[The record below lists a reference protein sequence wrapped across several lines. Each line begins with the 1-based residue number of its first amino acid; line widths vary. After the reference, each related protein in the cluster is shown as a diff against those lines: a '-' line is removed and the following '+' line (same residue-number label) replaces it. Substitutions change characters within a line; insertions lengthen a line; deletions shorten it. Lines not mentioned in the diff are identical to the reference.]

1 MPEGET
7 LENFARTGA
16 TLAIHLSIGNLD
28 KVIADLTPAYGADCP
43 VAVVYRASWPDE
55 RIIRATL
62 STLKDALDES
72 ISRTALIMV
81 GPRWRV
87 KGSTKAVCIQRPM
100 IAVTARK
107 ARTARGQAGATVMTN
122 PPGLLIS
129 APSSG
134 TGKTTVMLGLLRA
147 LAEDGLTVQPFK
159 SGPDYIDPA
168 FTGRRR
174 GGPRSIWTAGRWAIP
189 CWARFRRR
197 QRARI
202 SWWPKGRWACSTASP
217 SPESRATGPAPRRHL
232 RMGWPVVL
240 VLDVG
245 GQAQSA
251 AATALGFRMY
261 NPDLPFAG
269 VILNRCASPR
279 HERLTRLG
287 MERAG
292 LPVLGVL
299 PRRGD
304 LTLPERHLGLI
315 QAVEHPDL
323 ETAIAGYAAFLREH
337 VDLEAIKR
345 AASSG
350 PDGPSSAALPRPPA
364 QRIALA
370 RDAAFSFTYPHL
382 LEGWRRAGAE
392 ILPFSPLANEA
403 PAADADLVW
412 LPGGYP
418 ELHAGTLAA
427 ADTFLAGLRKHA
439 DTRPVH
445 GECGG
450 YMALGEVLIDKDG
463 TPHQMAGLLGLKTS
477 YEKRKF
483 NLGYRRAELLAPMPG
498 LAAGTCAAGA

>member
-1 MPEGET
+1 
-7 LENFARTGA
+7 
-16 TLAIHLSIGNLD
+16 
-28 KVIADLTPAYGADCP
+28 
-43 VAVVYRASWPDE
+43 
-55 RIIRATL
+55 
-62 STLKDALDES
+62 
-72 ISRTALIMV
+72 
-81 GPRWRV
+81 
-87 KGSTKAVCIQRPM
+87 
-100 IAVTARK
+100 
-107 ARTARGQAGATVMTN
+107 MTN

-147 LAEDGLTVQPFK
+147 LAEDGLAVQPFK

-168 FTGRRR
+168 FHRAA
-174 GGPRSIWTAGRWAIP
+174 AGRASFNMDSWAMNAPLLDAVAAQAHGADIVIAEGSMGLFDGVAKP
-189 CWARFRRR
+189 GEIGHGSSAE
-197 QRARI
+197 
-202 SWWPKGRWACSTASP
+202 TA
-217 SPESRATGPAPRRHL
+217 L

-251 AATALGFRMY
+251 AATALGFRSY

-269 VILNRCASPR
+269 VVLNRVASPR

-287 MERAG
+287 MDRAG

-323 ETAIAGYAAFLREH
+323 ENAIAGYAAFLREH
-337 VDLEAIKR
+337 VDLAAIQA
-345 AASSG
+345 AASSR
-350 PDGPSSAALPRPPA
+350 PNGPSSATLPRPPA

-370 RDAAFSFTYPHL
+370 QDAAFSFTYPHL
-382 LEGWRRAGAE
+382 LEGWRTAGAE
-392 ILPFSPLANEA
+392 IIPFSPLADEP
-403 PAADADLVW
+403 PAKDADLVW

-418 ELHAGTLAA
+418 ELHAGRIAA
-427 ADTFLAGLRKHA
+427 ASQFLRGLQSHA
-439 DTRPVH
+439 ETRAVH

-450 YMALGEVLIDKDG
+450 YMALGEALIDKDG
-463 TPHQMAGLLGLKTS
+463 NRHRMAGLLGLVTS

-483 NLGYRRAELLAPMPG
+483 HLGYRKATLTTGMPG
-498 LAAGTCAAGA
+498 FAAGTALRGHEFHYSTILEQPDTPLADVRDAEGAIVAETGSTRGNITGTFFHLIAEATA